1 MQRILSLF
9 MLSALL
15 FATPF
20 AFATKNTTVSLG
32 YAQTHMGALKN
43 SASNDLRGLSVR
55 LRYESSAVSNA
66 NWGLLASYTVTTRD
80 ITNYRWEDGKLHKEN
95 NDTVRYGSFMMGP
108 TYRVNNFL
116 SLYGNIGGAAI
127 KIKHKERASESE
139 TSFAY
144 GAGFIMEPFTNLS
157 LDFSW
162 EASKFDFANTNTFG
176 MGIGYRF

>member
-80 ITNYRWEDGKLHKEN
+80 ITNYRWEEGKLHKEN
-95 NDTVRYGSFMMGP
+95 NDTV
-108 TYRVNNFL
+108 
-116 SLYGNIGGAAI
+116 
-127 KIKHKERASESE
+127 
-139 TSFAY
+139 
-144 GAGFIMEPFTNLS
+144 
-157 LDFSW
+157 
-162 EASKFDFANTNTFG
+162 
-176 MGIGYRF
+176 